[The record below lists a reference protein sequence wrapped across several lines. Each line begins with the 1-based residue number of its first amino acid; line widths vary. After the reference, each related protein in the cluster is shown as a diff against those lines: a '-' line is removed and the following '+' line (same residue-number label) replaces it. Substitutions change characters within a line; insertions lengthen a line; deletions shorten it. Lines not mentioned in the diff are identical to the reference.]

1 MSFETCRRYSRCAI
15 CGRRP
20 ILSMSQGQV
29 LRVACPECGI
39 IVEGWGNGRPA
50 EKWEKIQYCLYDFQE
65 KEAGA

>member
-1 MSFETCRRYSRCAI
+1 
-15 CGRRP
+15 
-20 ILSMSQGQV
+20 MSQGQV